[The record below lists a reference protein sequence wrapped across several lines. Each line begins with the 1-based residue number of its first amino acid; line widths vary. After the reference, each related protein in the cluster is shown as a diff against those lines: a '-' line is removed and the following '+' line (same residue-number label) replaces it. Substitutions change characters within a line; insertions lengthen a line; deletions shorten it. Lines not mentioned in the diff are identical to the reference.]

1 MQSNF
6 KTHRLPNTKTPALVG
21 VFCLFAQKTPTR
33 KFRMGVIGELLVLF
47 LFGSFSFFGSFKCF
61 KACIDEH
68 VVPAKHFL
76 DIVCID
82 AFVIK
87 FGENS
92 SEVFADL
99 GFVTQC
105 FYVNFLP
112 SFFSLIDSNT
122 SANATSSL

>member
-1 MQSNF
+1 
-6 KTHRLPNTKTPALVG
+6 
-21 VFCLFAQKTPTR
+21 
-33 KFRMGVIGELLVLF
+33 MGVIGELLVLF

-61 KACIDEH
+61 KASIDEH

-76 DIVCID
+76 NIVCID

-87 FGENS
+87 FRENS

-105 FYVNFLP
+105 FYVNFLAFVFLFDLFKYI
-112 SFFSLIDSNT
+112 SQCNFFVISIDCDIT
-122 SANATSSL
+122 Q